1 MPVGIILCTCACV
14 RLQCPACGMLLEK
27 IDGDEKMMCGC
38 EARVA
43 GGTTDKALRGG
54 GYAEEGRGGG
64 RERRRCHRREVGGEG
79 RRERLAC

>member
-1 MPVGIILCTCACV
+1 MCLFVRLAVVVCDLSACACV

-38 EARVA
+38 EARAA

-54 GYAEEGRGGG
+54 GRTG
-64 RERRRCHRREVGGEG
+64 
-79 RRERLAC
+79 